1 MPTSD
6 AQPSQPQGMAELW
19 AEEGSGLSAAE
30 SGEPGEGAKVRRRL
44 NPTIL
49 AYLMGPVAFVV
60 ILVLMRFDLIVREPA
75 LLWLAVFIAV
85 PVSSLLVDHLYSVHP
100 STARLHLR
108 VAVQAAGV
116 TVVIYLSGWGPVLSL
131 GFAFLALENVAHG
144 GSRVWRITA
153 LWSLVGIA
161 LGQAAIALGW
171 APSAL
176 RLHQANALAI
186 MGAFVLFFIIRM
198 AGAAMEQK
206 EDAEAT
212 TRLSEDR
219 FRSLIQNSSDVT
231 LVIGPGR
238 LFTYV
243 SPAVTQLLGFDPADL
258 EGRPASEFVHPDER
272 QRVLDGM
279 GSQLQ
284 ESAQTVPIQF
294 RMRRADGTWREV
306 EAVVADQRLRAS
318 VGGYVAHVRDITE
331 RKEFEALLA
340 HRALHD
346 PLTGLANRQLILD
359 RAEQML
365 ARSRRTFDPVAALF
379 IDLDNFKDA
388 NDSLGHEAG
397 DYLLRSVADR
407 FAGLLRAS
415 DTVGRLGGDEF
426 VILAEG
432 ITVAGGPEAVA
443 DRVREV
449 LRQPFR
455 VEGFEGIPITITASI
470 GIATGDRATAQE
482 LLRDAD
488 IALYRAKAAGKDG
501 WVLFEAAM
509 QSAAIDRIEL
519 KSDLDSALADNQ
531 FFLLYQP
538 IFDLDS
544 ATIRGVEALI
554 RWQHPTRG
562 VIAPNDFI
570 PVLEDSGM
578 IVQVG
583 HWVLEEACAQASR
596 WNDMGFTTT
605 MSVNVSMRQLE
616 TDILVEHVVGALAA
630 TRLDPSSLIIEVT
643 ESTLMRDANATVSRL
658 RRLKELGVM
667 IAIDDFGTG
676 YSSLAYLRQ
685 FPVDVLK
692 IDKSFIAE
700 VDGSPNSAALIHTL
714 VELGRTLGLI
724 TLAEGIEDHTQ
735 LEALRDELCDRGQ
748 GFIMSRPVPA
758 ADIEALL
765 SGSAPSPLS
774 PATTSLG

>member
-1 MPTSD
+1 
-6 AQPSQPQGMAELW
+6 
-19 AEEGSGLSAAE
+19 
-30 SGEPGEGAKVRRRL
+30 V
-44 NPTIL
+44 
-49 AYLMGPVAFVV
+49 
-60 ILVLMRFDLIVREPA
+60 
-75 LLWLAVFIAV
+75 
-85 PVSSLLVDHLYSVHP
+85 VDHLYSIRP
-100 STARLHLR
+100 SSARLHLR
-108 VAVQAAGV
+108 VAVQAGGV
-116 TVVIYLSGWGPVLSL
+116 TAVIYLSGWGPVLSL

-144 GSRVWRITA
+144 GSRVWRVTA

-161 LGQAAIALGW
+161 VGQLAIWAGW
-171 APSAL
+171 APSVL
-176 RLHQANALAI
+176 PLHQANALAA

-206 EDAEAT
+206 EDAET
-212 TRLSEDR
+212 STRLSEDR

-231 LVIGPGR
+231 LVIGEGQ
-238 LFTYV
+238 LCTYV
-243 SPAVTQLLGFDPADL
+243 SPAVTQLLGYTPEEL
-258 EGRPASEFVHPDER
+258 VGRPVSEFIHPDER
-272 QRVLDGM
+272 QRVFAGL
-279 GSQLQ
+279 GSELQ
-284 ESAQTVPIQF
+284 ESAETSPIQF
-294 RMRRADGTWREV
+294 RMRRADSSWREV
-306 EAVVADQRLRAS
+306 EAVVADQRLRPS

-359 RAEQML
+359 RTEQML
-365 ARSRRTFDPVAALF
+365 ARSRRTFAPVSAFF

-432 ITVAGGPEAVA
+432 LSMAGGPEVVA

-449 LRQPFR
+449 LRPPFL

-470 GIATGDRATAQE
+470 GIAIGDRPSAQE

-501 WVLFEAAM
+501 WVLFEPAM
-509 QSAAIDRIEL
+509 QSAAIDRVEF
-519 KSDLDSALADNQ
+519 KSDLDSALVDNQ

-538 IFDLDS
+538 IFDLDT

-578 IVQVG
+578 IVEVG
-583 HWVLEEACAQASR
+583 RWVLNEACVQAAR
-596 WNDMGFTTT
+596 WNAQGFPTT

-616 TDILVEHVVGALAA
+616 TDVLVDHVVEALSS
-630 TRLDPSSLIIEVT
+630 TGLDPGSLIIEVT

-700 VDGSPNSAALIHTL
+700 VDGSPNSSALIHTL

-724 TLAEGIEDHTQ
+724 TLAEGIEDYTQ
-735 LEALRDELCDRGQ
+735 LEVLREELCDRGQ

-758 ADIEALL
+758 ATIEAHL
-765 SGSAPSPLS
+765 SGVTPIPLRPAPSS
-774 PATTSLG
+774 PASPEPSPVSPETGRQVPSDR